1 MELPNN
7 ISQAVG
13 RNKKRPLQT
22 KTFVFNLE
30 AVESGEAD
38 DTVNAFCNL
47 HGAMSI
53 VFDRHNGKLI
63 YRIIYR

>member
-1 MELPNN
+1 MKFRNIEQSLPRLKQN
-7 ISQAVG
+7 
-13 RNKKRPLQT
+13 PLQV
-22 KTFVFNLE
+22 KSFVFSLD

-38 DTVNAFCNL
+38 EAVNKFCAE

-53 VFDRHNGKLI
+53 VFDRHNGKVL

>member
-1 MELPNN
+1 MELPESIHN
-7 ISQAVG
+7 AVG
-13 RNKKRPLQT
+13 KQKRNPLQV
-22 KTFVFNLE
+22 KTFVFGLD

-38 DTVNAFCNL
+38 DTVNAFCSL